1 MLTPVGARRY
11 TEDLFKLRGID
22 VRFSAP
28 ATDEHAKLGA
38 DVRRDVLLT
47 FKEAANNA
55 ARQGQRMNGT
65 IDIVSG
71 HGIGTTVRLIVNR
84 RVSRRPPAADGE
96 RVETHSGSLRLPTR
110 PACGDFVVLQ
120 QYRHLRDSRLE
131 IGQVQRPQP
140 SSGYCPGIVEIAG
153 SLGDDLHEDQILRR
167 ADADRTRGDLHACCA
182 ADGLFFE
189 RQESEDQID
198 PCAGSG

>member
-55 ARQGQRMNGT
+55 ARHSGCSR
-65 IDIVSG
+65 IDIEFEVQRSQLVLVIADNGVGFETSLESSG
-71 HGIGTTVRLIVNR
+71 QGLI
-84 RVSRRPPAADGE
+84 
-96 RVETHSGSLRLPTR
+96 SLRR
-110 PACGDFVVLQ
+110 
-120 QYRHLRDSRLE
+120 R
-131 IGQVQRPQP
+131 
-140 SSGYCPGIVEIAG
+140 G
-153 SLGDDLHEDQILRR
+153 SV
-167 ADADRTRGDLHACCA
+167 
-182 ADGLFFE
+182 
-189 RQESEDQID
+189 
-198 PCAGSG
+198 